1 MLMEPIFDG
10 MIVDRILKAFPEV
23 WAIIGSGSAGTPFE
37 HTGGDIDLAI
47 LLLQADS
54 QCVACWELAQ
64 DLAALLKRDVDLVD
78 LQRASTV
85 LRHQIVSDGQRI
97 YCAHGFPAGEFE
109 SRVLSDYVRLNES
122 RRHILQDIQKR
133 GRIHA
138 G

>member
-1 MLMEPIFDG
+1 MDSIPNET
-10 MIVDRILKAFPEV
+10 IVDRILKTIPHAR
-23 WAIIGSGSAGTPFE
+23 AIYRFGSAGTLFE
-37 HTGGDIDLAI
+37 RPDSDIDLA
-47 LLLQADS
+47 LLAPNSLDQM
-54 QCVACWELAQ
+54 VCWELAQ

-85 LRHQIVSDGQRI
+85 LRHQIISYGQRI

-109 SRVLSDYVRLNES
+109 SRALSDSVRLNES
-122 RRHILQDIQKR
+122 RRDILQDIQKR